1 MRISIFA
8 FTKVVLE
15 RRYLEMIAP
24 QVTLHD
30 LTIHFTHKFSVLNV
44 VIASP
49 VYLSQGFFFYL
60 SLNHQLH
67 YLLLILDPTIWW
79 MKGGHL
85 LFHRLAEITTSKPL
99 SKSKSQVKTWEIIR
113 NARPNTNSKIHSA
126 HSLSKNGN
134 ISCDLLQEEKCVVS
148 HEYYTSNAKINN
160 IHLKK

>member
-1 MRISIFA
+1 MRIGIFA

-15 RRYLEMIAP
+15 RRYLETIAP
-24 QVTLHD
+24 QVTLHN

-49 VYLSQGFFFYL
+49 VYLSQGFFFL
-60 SLNHQLH
+60 SLPKSSIALS
-67 YLLLILDPTIWW
+67 ILDSTIWW

-134 ISCDLLQEEKCVVS
+134 ISCDLLQEEEKCVVS